1 MPFFA
6 SGREL
11 KFEQTKTFAG
21 DSKAVLNWSYSG
33 YYGEEWSRT
42 DYIVG
47 DTLKNDGPSNMI
59 HWQRINSLTKEM
71 PSKGSKREEQLK
83 LIEDEKAT
91 YQAEYNAVQDVI
103 KGVKSFTNI
112 NESF

>member
-1 MPFFA
+1 
-6 SGREL
+6 
-11 KFEQTKTFAG
+11 
-21 DSKAVLNWSYSG
+21 
-33 YYGEEWSRT
+33 
-42 DYIVG
+42 
-47 DTLKNDGPSNMI
+47 
-59 HWQRINSLTKEM
+59 M